1 MAYGE
6 GSRSSG
12 RARLGDVQFGL
23 CTQVRL
29 YLCSLR
35 HFLTFLFSWL
45 SFAELRTSSQSP
57 LVLPQSLYLSHQFS
71 FHALGDDY
79 HGRLRR
85 FQLDALGAKIEVRK
99 EVEISAY
106 AAGAG
111 EAFIHGSH
119 DTGRASSSFDE
130 PLSSAMASG
139 LEYPSSPPVIPMF
152 PNGTPGSFKNSVPI
166 QRVAA
171 GLSDGMSEGFAR
183 VRRGVSRV
191 RSPRLVAHNDMA
203 AGVPLEF
210 GEEDEDFVL
219 SAYDGASTS
228 RDDGGSVSVST
239 PSSGPVDAGE
249 RKDSE
254 NTWSMWDGRTSK
266 VDEEQFQEISV
277 VGLMD
282 EEQALTKRRSRSLAR

>member
-1 MAYGE
+1 VVKSPVRVDGHVSEAF
-6 GSRSSG
+6 GSAS
-12 RARLGDVQFGL
+12 APN
-23 CTQVRL
+23 
-29 YLCSLR
+29 
-35 HFLTFLFSWL
+35 WL

-71 FHALGDDY
+71 FHALGHDY

-85 FQLDALGAKIEVRK
+85 FQLDALGPKIEVRK

-106 AAGAG
+106 ATGAG
-111 EAFIHGSH
+111 EAFVHGSH
-119 DTGRASSSFDE
+119 ETGRASSSFDE

-191 RSPRLVAHNDMA
+191 RSPRLLAHTDMA

-210 GEEDEDFVL
+210 DEEEDEDFVL
-219 SAYDGASTS
+219 SASAPTS

-239 PSSGPVDAGE
+239 PSSGPGDAGE
-249 RKDSE
+249 RKDGE
-254 NTWSMWDGRTSK
+254 NTWLSSWDAGTSSSK
-266 VDEEQFQEISV
+266 VDEVGGQFQEISV

-282 EEQALTKRRSRSLAR
+282 EEQAPRVEFGGF

>member
-1 MAYGE
+1 
-6 GSRSSG
+6 
-12 RARLGDVQFGL
+12 
-23 CTQVRL
+23 
-29 YLCSLR
+29 
-35 HFLTFLFSWL
+35 
-45 SFAELRTSSQSP
+45 
-57 LVLPQSLYLSHQFS
+57 
-71 FHALGDDY
+71 
-79 HGRLRR
+79 
-85 FQLDALGAKIEVRK
+85 
-99 EVEISAY
+99 
-106 AAGAG
+106 
-111 EAFIHGSH
+111 
-119 DTGRASSSFDE
+119 
-130 PLSSAMASG
+130 
-139 LEYPSSPPVIPMF
+139 
-152 PNGTPGSFKNSVPI
+152 
-166 QRVAA
+166 
-171 GLSDGMSEGFAR
+171 
-183 VRRGVSRV
+183 
-191 RSPRLVAHNDMA
+191 MA

>member
-1 MAYGE
+1 LAYGK
-6 GSRSSG
+6 GSCTSG
-12 RARLGDVQFGL
+12 RACVGAGQFGL
-23 CTQVRL
+23 RAQVRFSP
-29 YLCSLR
+29 LCIR
-35 HFLTFLFSWL
+35 PFLTYSFSWL
-45 SFAELRTSSQSP
+45 SFAELRTSSHSP

-85 FQLDALGAKIEVRK
+85 FQLDVLGPKIEVRK
-99 EVEISAY
+99 EVEVSAY
-106 AAGAG
+106 ATGAG

-191 RSPRLVAHNDMA
+191 RSPRLVAENDMV

-210 GEEDEDFVL
+210 AEEDEDFAL
-219 SAYDGASTS
+219 YDGASNS
-228 RDDGGSVSVST
+228 REDGGSVSVST
-239 PSSGPVDAGE
+239 PSSGPGEAGE
-249 RKDSE
+249 HKNDE
-254 NTWSMWDGRTSK
+254 NNWSLWDGAK
-266 VDEEQFQEISV
+266 VDEIGEQFQEISV

-282 EEQALTKRRSRSLAR
+282 EEQEHRSRSLAR